1 MKAIVFL
8 LGLSAA
14 VLGPSTVQA
23 SNAIRI
29 TFDGVCN
36 TLDLSTFRTAESA
49 VLSGKKCPQG
59 LGTGFAADFKTGEGA
74 GLGVRFDNDSAGY
87 YLVLSRPIVTGGTWT
102 LYKSA
107 DGQTSTSTS
116 GTYPVSGDPNARPQ
130 AAKSITGA
138 KSRPREPDTRTVVV
152 SFDGFCNV
160 ETITISRRGSS
171 MLETGDGCDENIGE
185 GIASRVKHLGK
196 TYGFGW
202 TSFDARGAANDLVFT
217 EPFTTGGTV
226 AIYYTTNGI
235 TQNVTGPITYTVE
248 SGGPRPRN
256 GLKPISSLLKQES
269 RSAPQE
275 LSGPTATSGTPP
287 HQ

>member
-1 MKAIVFL
+1 MKTIVFL
-8 LGLSAA
+8 LGLWAA
-14 VLGPSTVQA
+14 VLGPSAVQA

-29 TFDGVCN
+29 TFDGACN
-36 TLDLSTFRTAESA
+36 TLELSTFHRSESA
-49 VLSGKKCPQG
+49 ILSGKKCPQG
-59 LGTGFAADFKTGEGA
+59 LGTGFAAAFKTGEGA

-87 YLVLSRPIVTGGTWT
+87 YLVLSEPIVTGGTWT

-116 GTYPVSGDPNARPQ
+116 GTYSVGGDPNARLR
-130 AAKSITGA
+130 AAKSITDA
-138 KSRPREPDTRTVVV
+138 TFISKEPGTRTVVV

-160 ETITISRRGSS
+160 ETITISRHGSS

-185 GIASRVKHLGK
+185 GIASTVKQLGK

-226 AIYYTTNGI
+226 TVYYTTDGI

-248 SGGPRPRN
+248 TGVPRPRS
-256 GLKPISSLLKQES
+256 GLKPISLLLK
-269 RSAPQE
+269 
-275 LSGPTATSGTPP
+275 
-287 HQ
+287 